1 MVLLEDDRRALL
13 VGQMAHG
20 FGHCPAQFPPGDEIF
35 DRLGRSPVAG
45 EIDQVDAFGHR
56 HGRRASL
63 APKPV
68 PTQVQRDAV
77 QPGRELR
84 LSFEPRQCAERAQ
97 ERLLTDVACIFLA
110 SDRAVGQRVHR
121 PFPAPD
127 QLVEALDIP
136 VHRSLDELFVGP
148 RHSRPEGAPFR
159 PSGRLTSTLSPGRV
173 VAGSATSV
181 RRRVRVESLTETDPA
196 GYRRILAVSANGRAA
211 VVAPAI
217 ARRDRLSDLL
227 PDLHHH
233 AVRVCHGV
241 CSILLRSGP
250 EADRLVAT
258 SGFGLDHLD
267 SEPWLTSPAGRA
279 AVARAWETADSVVL
293 EELSHAVPDLAERL
307 GTSGAVLVPLVAR
320 ERRLGLLVV
329 GVDDLA
335 RVHGARGEVRAVG
348 DLVALVL
355 ERARLLRD
363 RDFHYELGGIFG
375 DLSRAMYSSLTLPAR
390 LEGFCIRAAR
400 LLEAS
405 RVSVW
410 LHDRRVRRIR
420 LVASSDAAL
429 VARSLQAHVDDPS
442 VPAAVAMR
450 RPRGEATASNEPG
463 TAVLAPLQ
471 GRRRAL
477 GTLDVEGVHVG
488 PDDQRELVGRIDE
501 VARQLS
507 SVVEN
512 VLLLEDALRARRE
525 LENTF
530 NSLADLV
537 AVCDRRLRLVHVN
550 QAFAARF
557 RRHQDEMFDRPVQG
571 FVGQEVVAWLT
582 SAHTAAAATLRQG
595 AAETREI
602 TDPVLAGTF
611 SFTLSPLLGPDG
623 EPMGTV
629 LVARDVTE
637 QARMEAER
645 AELRNRLAQ
654 SEKLAAL
661 GQVVAGIAHE
671 LNNPLQGVMGHLE
684 LLLATEQLAPSVQR
698 DLRLVY
704 READRAAKIVHNL
717 LVFAGSRRISRRRLN
732 LNLVVRRV
740 LSLRATAL
748 RAQDTAVVR
757 NLEPRLPRLAGDAI
771 LLQQALLN
779 IVVNAEQAVLA
790 QDERRSVFVTTE
802 CDRARGYCSVQIAD
816 NGPGIPSE
824 ALPRLFEPFFTT
836 KDVGQGT
843 GLGLAIAYG
852 IVQEHGGRIVAANRP
867 EGGAAFTVELPLAA
881 ETLKQKQQRR

>member
-1 MVLLEDDRRALL
+1 
-13 VGQMAHG
+13 
-20 FGHCPAQFPPGDEIF
+20 
-35 DRLGRSPVAG
+35 
-45 EIDQVDAFGHR
+45 
-56 HGRRASL
+56 
-63 APKPV
+63 
-68 PTQVQRDAV
+68 
-77 QPGRELR
+77 
-84 LSFEPRQCAERAQ
+84 
-97 ERLLTDVACIFLA
+97 
-110 SDRAVGQRVHR
+110 
-121 PFPAPD
+121 
-127 QLVEALDIP
+127 
-136 VHRSLDELFVGP
+136 
-148 RHSRPEGAPFR
+148 
-159 PSGRLTSTLSPGRV
+159 
-173 VAGSATSV
+173 
-181 RRRVRVESLTETDPA
+181 
-196 GYRRILAVSANGRAA
+196 
-211 VVAPAI
+211 VAPVI

-241 CSILLRSGP
+241 CSVLLRSGP
-250 EADRLVAT
+250 DPDRLVAA

-267 SEPWLTSPAGRA
+267 AEPWLTSPAGRA
-279 AVARAWETADSVVL
+279 AVERAWETADSVVL
-293 EELSHAVPDLAERL
+293 EELSRTVPDLAERL
-307 GTSGAVLVPLVAR
+307 GTSGAVVVPLVAR

-329 GVDDLA
+329 GVNDLGQ
-335 RVHGARGEVRAVG
+335 VQSARGEVRAVG
-348 DLVALVL
+348 DLVTLVL
-355 ERARLLRD
+355 ERARLLRNA
-363 RDFHYELGGIFG
+363 DFYYELGGIFG

-429 VARSLQAHVDDPS
+429 VARGLQAHVDDPS
-442 VPAAVAMR
+442 IPAAVAMR
-450 RPRGEATASNEPG
+450 RPRGEAMASNEPG
-463 TAVLAPLQ
+463 ATVLAPLR

-488 PDDQRELVGRIDE
+488 PDEERALVGRIDE

-557 RRHQDEMFDRPVQG
+557 RRHQDEMFDRPIQG
-571 FVGQEVVAWLT
+571 FVGQEIVAWLT
-582 SAHTAAAATLRQG
+582 NSHAATAAARQG

-611 SFTLSPLLGPDG
+611 SLTLSPLLGPDG
-623 EPMGTV
+623 EPMGSV

-740 LSLRATAL
+740 LSLRATAF
-748 RAQDTAVVR
+748 RAQETAVVR

-771 LLQQALLN
+771 LLQQAVLN
-779 IVVNAEQAVLA
+779 VVVNAEQAVLT
-790 QDERRSVFVTTE
+790 RSESRTIEVTTA
-802 CDRARGYCSVQIAD
+802 CDRERGCCTLQIAD
-816 NGPGIPSE
+816 NGPGIPPE

-852 IVQEHGGRIVAANRP
+852 IVQEHGGRIVASNRP

-881 ETLKQKQQRR
+881 ETVKPRQ